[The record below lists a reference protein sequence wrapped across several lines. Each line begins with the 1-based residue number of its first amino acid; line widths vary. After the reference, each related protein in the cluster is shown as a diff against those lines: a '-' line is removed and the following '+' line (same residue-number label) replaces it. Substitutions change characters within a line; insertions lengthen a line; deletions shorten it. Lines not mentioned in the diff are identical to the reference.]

1 MLDNLLD
8 CPETEKIMAKFKSH
22 EYQEAIDTLKS
33 IGVLKNELAD
43 NFKSVQESEQKY
55 LECVA
60 KEKEMQLRY
69 DKLKNE
75 HEQIEKQLLNKIKE
89 LDENVEQQNI
99 TNIELLQQIQHNRD
113 VSLAML
119 KSEKESELE
128 ALKKQMH
135 EARHNKEYWLKL
147 IQTLTPIL
155 QIGFKIV

>member
-1 MLDNLLD
+1 
-8 CPETEKIMAKFKSH
+8 
-22 EYQEAIDTLKS
+22 
-33 IGVLKNELAD
+33 LAD

-155 QIGFKIV
+155 QIGFKIVSSIFLARYNIHI